1 MGSIASRP
9 VFAQGTTESDAA
21 SAEEAQSASEPIEI
35 ISTIQSLLN
44 QAAVEY
50 GIQNFTGELNW
61 HRLLIWITLSI

>member
-1 MGSIASRP
+1 MGSIASKP

-44 QAAVEY
+44 QVAVEY
-50 GIQNFTGELNW
+50 GIQMQLNW

>member
-9 VFAQGTTESDAA
+9 VFAQGTTESDAP

-50 GIQNFTGELNW
+50 GIQMQLNW